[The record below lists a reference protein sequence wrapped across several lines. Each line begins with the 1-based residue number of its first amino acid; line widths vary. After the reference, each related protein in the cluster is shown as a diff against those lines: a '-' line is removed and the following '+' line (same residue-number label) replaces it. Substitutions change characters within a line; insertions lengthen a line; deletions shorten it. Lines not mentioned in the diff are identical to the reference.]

1 MTVGSSA
8 VALAHGHQLEGVL
21 VGSGGSV
28 AGVTGISVPV
38 AHTPRSLD
46 SVMHYEPS
54 VGHSVLHNFL
64 LLCVYP
70 THRAKCRFTN
80 LNLKPNSEVQIH
92 MCFGSS

>member
-28 AGVTGISVPV
+28 EGVTGISVPV
-38 AHTPRSLD
+38 AYMPLSLD
-46 SVMHYEPS
+46 SLIHYEPS

-64 LLCVYP
+64 LLCVCL
-70 THRAKCRFTN
+70 THQAKCRFTN
-80 LNLKPNSEVQIH
+80 LNLKLNSEVQIH
-92 MCFGSS
+92 TCFGSS